1 MKINLQLTQ
10 KTAILLNDRI
20 AQVKYICLSITIP
33 KRIKI
38 IKIQTYNTDQ
48 DVQLEGLKRS
58 SDKKNSF
65 TTLFTILLTILC
77 LQ

>member
-10 KTAILLNDRI
+10 KAILLNDGI

-58 SDKKNSF
+58 SDKKKSF

>member
-10 KTAILLNDRI
+10 KAILLNDGI

-38 IKIQTYNTDQ
+38 IKIQMYNTDQ
-48 DVQLEGLKRS
+48 DVQLEGLKRL
-58 SDKKNSF
+58 SDKKK
-65 TTLFTILLTILC
+65 
-77 LQ
+77 